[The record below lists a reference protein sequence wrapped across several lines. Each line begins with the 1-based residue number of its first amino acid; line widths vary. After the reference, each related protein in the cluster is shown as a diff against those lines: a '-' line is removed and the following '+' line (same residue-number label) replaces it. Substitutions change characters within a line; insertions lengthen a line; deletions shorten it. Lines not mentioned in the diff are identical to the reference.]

1 MSGVMFW
8 NFDSPFPDKTQKVI
22 RILPGSVALLLVVRF
37 LPLVVSATERQSQ
50 AQDFVITLN
59 DTPNGLIIDVDERD
73 SGERLTCTLHFDE
86 ETADMDALGTQGAT
100 DRIDG
105 GSRVFTASA
114 LML

>member
-1 MSGVMFW
+1 MPGEAFDFQKSELVQWLMNNENAFDLVFSALQSSGAIV
-8 NFDSPFPDKTQKVI
+8 FDFGDWLMEGLGHAMKTTHVLK
-22 RILPGSVALLLVVRF
+22 LNCG
-37 LPLVVSATERQSQ
+37 
-50 AQDFVITLN
+50 ITHA
-59 DTPNGLIIDVDERD
+59 R
-73 SGERLTCTLHFDE
+73 LHFDE